1 VSTTGRQTNPTSS
14 SCAPPVDSQRTGFS
28 GNGQFVGNLA
38 LLKRTRGRKNCEIG
52 LLTSA
57 REPVLSLSQT
67 WHGRLVNGNPI
78 PACPRGI
85 LRGGGCTALIGR
97 SMFWALKM
105 ARQASPFG
113 HIRVRWLRARSTSP
127 PRCPDVLRKDGRRR
141 GQKGISRR
149 FIPRPGCA
157 CRVS

>member
-97 SMFWALKM
+97 SMFWALKNGKTSLTVW
-105 ARQASPFG
+105 AYSSALASRKIDFASPMSG
-113 HIRVRWLRARSTSP
+113 CLAERRTTARP
-127 PRCPDVLRKDGRRR
+127 
-141 GQKGISRR
+141 KGNQPSIHPETRL
-149 FIPRPGCA
+149 
-157 CRVS
+157 RVSC